1 MRKYINS
8 SAERHKRHVF
18 VKKLALQL
26 WNKAWRKH
34 VSCGFCALIVFLFL
48 ESITFTGHFILTYTQ
63 WSEICC
69 MAYLLAF
76 YSTFSWFLFFKV
88 KKKFLKDDLSLQS
101 TKLTAYKKELLRQR
115 CLNCRYSHNS
125 SPSYQDLFPEYVL
138 LQRVWLGCDGVLSNL
153 NPVENLLIQSKFFL
167 VPNYYPFRF
176 SRQHVWVPEMKRNFS
191 SIHICRWL
199 ERQKRHSF

>member
-1 MRKYINS
+1 MEKACELWILCSYCVPVSRKHHVYGSFHLDIHS
-8 SAERHKRHVF
+8 VIRDLLHGIPARLLFHFFMVF
-18 VKKLALQL
+18 VFQSEKKISKRRFKFAIH
-26 WNKAWRKH
+26 KAD
-34 VSCGFCALIVFLFL
+34 CI
-48 ESITFTGHFILTYTQ
+48 Q
-63 WSEICC
+63 
-69 MAYLLAF
+69 
-76 YSTFSWFLFFKV
+76 
-88 KKKFLKDDLSLQS
+88 
-101 TKLTAYKKELLRQR
+101 ELLRQR